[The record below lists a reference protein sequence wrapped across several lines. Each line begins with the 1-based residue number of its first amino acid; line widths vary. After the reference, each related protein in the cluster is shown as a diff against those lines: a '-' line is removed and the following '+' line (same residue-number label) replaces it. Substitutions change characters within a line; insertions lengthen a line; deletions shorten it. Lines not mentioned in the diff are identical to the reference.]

1 MVAACLT
8 LLTVALLFLG
18 KGSSVAASSIKLS
31 ESAFKLSHALM
42 LALLMGGV
50 SLLSAGLQALFGGA
64 GVMVTAVVVAIVEV
78 HAAAS
83 VAQMSLSSALPPSL
97 ASWSLVAVLASSAA
111 AKTLLAWFSGGL
123 AFGWR
128 VGLGLWLMVLSA
140 TVTLVLPLAYNLD
153 TWKTATLTFTA
164 TAASQT
170 ITAGI
175 NGGVGYEHP
184 DQIAAIV
191 FDAYSAAQLA
201 GQLPATASNGVALA
215 SLMPSVSDANV
226 SDTLA
231 GYAVTSAA
239 ASSGGA

>member
-1 MVAACLT
+1 MLLMFGVIGAVAPGLLRAVAWPMVAACLT

-140 TVTLVLPLAYNLD
+140 TVTLVLPMAALALEVIPPLSIRGICRRA
-153 TWKTATLTFTA
+153 W
-164 TAASQT
+164 ASVAKFPKM
-170 ITAGI
+170 AGLARL
-175 NGGVGYEHP
+175 G
-184 DQIAAIV
+184 
-191 FDAYSAAQLA
+191 SAALDKEYFLFQNHCKILTY
-201 GQLPATASNGVALA
+201 LNNML
-215 SLMPSVSDANV
+215 
-226 SDTLA
+226 
-231 GYAVTSAA
+231 Y
-239 ASSGGA
+239 